1 MTDDTSTA
9 SVDRP
14 QPAGGSP
21 AHARRDTP
29 AAGGRPGS
37 WLPTWGLVAT
47 KHLEL
52 RKRRVLMTVVAV
64 LIVGLPVL
72 VLGLRLLFHAVDPRS
87 YGPAGSPAVFGFLC
101 NPMAE
106 FGFIIAATLGA
117 TAGTS
122 DLTDG
127 VFRHLVTTGRSRL
140 ALYLA
145 RIPAGLAILLP
156 LVAVAFAMV
165 CLVTGYEGVP
175 QPAAINVNGF
185 SVPAHLDQAQ
195 LEGWV
200 TAHPRQAAQAFITG
214 PGPVSVGGGPGS
226 GPAGNGPGGGSTG
239 SEPASGPIASGPA
252 LRRDIATI
260 YSEYVSDEAG
270 QLNPPVNEMVKIGL
284 WIELDVGIGFLVG
297 LGLGSLIGQRTVP
310 IIILIALEIIVTPIL
325 AAHVIPYFL
334 DGQRLV
340 VGIALDQLRPAGL
353 AAGQGG
359 GGPGRVLF
367 GGRGALDIPPMP
379 TWAMITVIAGWMVGW
394 TVIGAWRMVTRDA

>member
-1 MTDDTSTA
+1 MTEDTSTA

-14 QPAGGSP
+14 PPAGGSP
-21 AHARRDTP
+21 AHARRDAP
-29 AAGGRPGS
+29 AVSGRPGS
-37 WLPTWGLVAT
+37 WLPTWGLIAT

-175 QPAAINVNGF
+175 QPAAISVNGF

-195 LEGWV
+195 LESWV
-200 TAHPRQAAQAFITG
+200 TAHPRQAAQAFVYG
-214 PGPVSVGGGPGS
+214 PGPGSV
-226 GPAGNGPGGGSTG
+226 GNGPGPGSVG
-239 SEPASGPIASGPA
+239 SEPASGPSATGPA

-379 TWAMITVIAGWMVGW
+379 TWAMITVIAGWIVGW
-394 TVIGAWRMVTRDA
+394 SAIGAWRMVTRDA

>member
-1 MTDDTSTA
+1 MTEDTSTA
-9 SVDRP
+9 PADRP

-21 AHARRDTP
+21 AHARRDAP

-37 WLPTWGLVAT
+37 WLPTWGLIAT

-165 CLVTGYEGVP
+165 CLVTGYEGIP

-195 LEGWV
+195 LESWV
-200 TAHPRQAAQAFITG
+200 TAHPRQAAQAFFNG
-214 PGPVSVGGGPGS
+214 PGPGPTGNGPGS
-226 GPAGNGPGGGSTG
+226 GSAGNGPGGGSTG
-239 SEPASGPIASGPA
+239 SEPSGPIATGPA

-260 YSEYVSDEAG
+260 DSEYVSDEAG

-379 TWAMITVIAGWMVGW
+379 TWAMITVIAGWIVGW
-394 TVIGAWRMVTRDA
+394 SAIGAWRMATRDA

>member
-1 MTDDTSTA
+1 MTEDTSTA
-9 SVDRP
+9 PADRP

-21 AHARRDTP
+21 AHAQQDAP
-29 AAGGRPGS
+29 AVPGRPGS
-37 WLPTWGLVAT
+37 WLPTWGLIVT

-165 CLVTGYEGVP
+165 CLVTGYEGIP

-195 LEGWV
+195 LESWV
-200 TAHPRQAAQAFITG
+200 TAHPRQAAQAFFNG
-214 PGPVSVGGGPGS
+214 PGPGPTGSGPGS
-226 GPAGNGPGGGSTG
+226 GSAGSGPGGGSTG
-239 SEPASGPIASGPA
+239 SEPSGPIATGPA

-379 TWAMITVIAGWMVGW
+379 TWAMITVIAGWIVGW
-394 TVIGAWRMVTRDA
+394 SVIGAWRMVTRDA